1 MTRQSAVMQR
11 VTESTSKSKRR
22 RDIVRAAIDI
32 FAERGY
38 FAARMHDV
46 AERAGVADGT
56 LYLYFTG
63 KEDLL
68 VSILE
73 GHADDFLA
81 RARRDLVQIDD
92 PRAQLRR
99 LVERHL
105 VSLGRDRA
113 LAQVFQIELRHSRRF
128 LRRVARGPVAQY
140 LRLLEVVIAAGAAAG
155 TFRTDVP
162 PDVAARVVFGAVDEM
177 VTAWV
182 LAARPRPLAAQADAV
197 LALVLQALE
206 PARGEAHG

>member
-1 MTRQSAVMQR
+1 MKT
-11 VTESTSKSKRR
+11 VTESTSKSRR
-22 RDIVRAAIDI
+22 RQAIVRAAIDI

-81 RARRDLVQIDD
+81 RARRDLAQIDD

-99 LVERHL
+99 VVERHL

-128 LRRVARGPVAQY
+128 LRRVARGRVAEY
-140 LRLLEVVIAAGAAAG
+140 LRLLEEVVAAGAAAG
-155 TFRTDVP
+155 AFRTDVP

-197 LALVLQALE
+197 LALILQALE